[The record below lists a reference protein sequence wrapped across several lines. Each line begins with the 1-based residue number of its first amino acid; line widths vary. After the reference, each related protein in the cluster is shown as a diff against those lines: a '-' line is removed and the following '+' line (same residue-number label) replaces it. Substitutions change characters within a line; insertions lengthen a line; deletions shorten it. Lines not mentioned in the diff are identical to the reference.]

1 MRPLKRA
8 TLEDNP
14 VKREAII
21 QDTLKTFPQAD
32 RARLEAIVRDD
43 AENSEIWIN
52 SLYQVNLRRITDNDP
67 AVPPIVHLSIKR
79 RDKQP
84 CHDWRDLQAIKNQLV
99 GPECEAVEIYPA
111 ESRLVDTANQY
122 HLWVISD
129 PTYRFPFGWNT
140 GRVVTSKSGTYS
152 KQRPIKEG

>member
-1 MRPLKRA
+1 VSN
-8 TLEDNP
+8 EIDP
-14 VKREAII
+14 VKLEAII
-21 QDTLKTFPQAD
+21 KDALNVFPQAD
-32 RARLEAIVRDD
+32 RARLEAGVRDEVTN
-43 AENSEIWIN
+43 AELWMN
-52 SLYQVNLRRITDNDP
+52 SLYQVNLRVLTMKDP
-67 AVPPIVHLSIKR
+67 EVPPIVHLSIKR
-79 RDKQP
+79 RDKSP

-122 HLWVISD
+122 HLWAVAD

-152 KQRPIKEG
+152 KQRPIKEE